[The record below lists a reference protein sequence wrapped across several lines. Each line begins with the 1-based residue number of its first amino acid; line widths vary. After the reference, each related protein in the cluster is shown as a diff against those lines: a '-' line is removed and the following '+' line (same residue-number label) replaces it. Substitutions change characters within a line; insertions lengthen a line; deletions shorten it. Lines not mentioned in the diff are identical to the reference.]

1 MESDGPYFIT
11 QEHDAEIGA
20 NWSLINGPGIKDPKT
35 TATQDYT
42 EAMTMVK
49 IRNDSYAEGR
59 KAAEDYTEKMLVY
72 AKEEVRKCHEEIRR
86 LEDKYARNVYRMPGS
101 LEKDFNELL
110 EFANFARLCLT
121 FPKTLEERARTENFD
136 AWKKARGIE

>member
-42 EAMTMVK
+42 EAKVSVR
-49 IRNDSYAEGR
+49 IRNAAYAEGQ
-59 KAAEDYTEKMLVY
+59 KAEREKLH
-72 AKEEVRKCHEEIRR
+72 R
-86 LEDKYARNVYRMPGS
+86 G
-101 LEKDFNELL
+101 
-110 EFANFARLCLT
+110 
-121 FPKTLEERARTENFD
+121 
-136 AWKKARGIE
+136 ARGENVRSI